1 MPDKQETKNNHL
13 RRYPYYSKNR
23 YYNHIYELRTEQP
36 RLDTMICLLRSF
48 LGELQMF
55 LYSLWRGS
63 DRLPK
68 NKELWRATPALLP
81 ELTTNASHS
90 DQLEPVSKFQA
101 QLATN
106 SLNITWVG
114 HSTFLIQTMGKNILT
129 DPIFGNATFLFP
141 RILAPGISLA
151 QLPPIDYILIS
162 HNHLDHMHY
171 RSIMAIKKSS
181 PNLKLLVPRGDSR
194 YLLKWGFQPAQMIE
208 GFWWESYQLGNFKFT
223 FLPAYHWSQRS
234 LFDKNKSL
242 WGSWMIETSQH
253 RLYFA
258 GDTAYSGH
266 FNTIA
271 QEFPLI
277 DMAFMPIAPCEPRKY
292 LHTSHINAA
301 EAGQAFQDLGAKIM
315 VPMHWGTFHF
325 GSDLFDTPIRQI
337 KKWWNSHI
345 SQELGL
351 ETLKIMKIGES
362 YDFSQDLA
370 QQSLLAPTQIL
381 PQTPQSHKQLQ
392 I

>member
-1 MPDKQETKNNHL
+1 MPEKQETKNNHL
-13 RRYPYYSKNR
+13 RRYPYYFKNR
-23 YYNHIYELRTEQP
+23 FYNHIYELRTEQP

-48 LGELQMF
+48 FGELQMF
-55 LYSLWRGS
+55 FYSLWRGS

-68 NKELWRATPALLP
+68 NKELWRTTPELLP
-81 ELTTNASHS
+81 ELDSENLTSDTNSKVS
-90 DQLEPVSKFQA
+90 DYT
-101 QLATN
+101 QLAAN
-106 SLNITWVG
+106 LNITWVG
-114 HSTFLIQTMGKNILT
+114 HSTFLIQADGKNILT
-129 DPIFGNATFLFP
+129 DPIFGDATFLFP

-162 HNHLDHMHY
+162 HNHFDHMHY

-181 PNLKLLVPRGDSR
+181 PHLKLLVPRGDSR
-194 YLLKWGFQPAQMIE
+194 YLLKWGFDSAQIIE
-208 GFWWESYQLGNFKFT
+208 GFWWENYQLDNFKFT

-266 FNTIA
+266 FKTIA
-271 QEFPLI
+271 NEFPAI
-277 DMAFMPIAPCEPRKY
+277 DIAFMPIAPCEPRKY

-301 EAGQAFQDLGAKIM
+301 EAGQAFQDLDAKIM
-315 VPMHWGTFHF
+315 IPMHWGTFHF

-362 YDFSQDLA
+362 YNFTQDLMTNLNNQPLIITPA
-370 QQSLLAPTQIL
+370 TKHPTL
-381 PQTPQSHKQLQ
+381 
-392 I
+392 

>member
-1 MPDKQETKNNHL
+1 MPEKQETKNNHF

-55 LYSLWRGS
+55 VYSLWRGS

-68 NKELWRATPALLP
+68 NKDLWRAIPELLP
-81 ELTTNASHS
+81 ELASENLFNS
-90 DQLEPVSKFQA
+90 QASNKTSNQA
-101 QLATN
+101 QD
-106 SLNITWVG
+106 LNVTWIG
-114 HSTFLIQTMGKNILT
+114 HSTFLIQVDGKNILT
-129 DPIFGNATFLFP
+129 DPIFGSATFLFP
-141 RILAPGISLA
+141 RILAPGLA
-151 QLPPIDYILIS
+151 LTQLPLIDYILIS

-171 RSIMAIKKSS
+171 RSIMWIKKNS

-194 YLLKWGFQPAQMIE
+194 YLLKWGFRPEQIIE
-208 GFWWESYQLGNFKFT
+208 GFWWESYNLDSFKFT

-242 WGSWMIETSQH
+242 WGSWMIETKQYK
-253 RLYFA
+253 LYFA

-271 QEFPLI
+271 NEFPTI
-277 DMAFMPIAPCEPRKY
+277 DIAFMPIAPCEPRKY

-315 VPMHWGTFHF
+315 IPMHWGTFHF

-362 YDFSQDLA
+362 YNFIQDLA
-370 QQSLLAPTQIL
+370 QYSLKAPSQV
-381 PQTPQSHKQLQ
+381 QKSQNNSSR
-392 I
+392 